1 MRGSQ
6 TFFCKWFISGTVI
19 TMFTIITLSKEFLYV
34 VLKFDGKSRK
44 STSNPTHVQLVHS
57 SLALHYPWFE
67 NIPIQFTMAHHNRKL
82 PLPPPSKPRSHIYVY
97 IFWCCHA
104 HDVGFHVVWKHSNPH
119 HSCPSPI
126 ENFPRHHL
134 LIQEHLSMYKYSDIA
149 MHMMLVFMFNSS
161 LPCIN
166 YVVMIPCRAQINQ
179 ILVPLK
185 AAGVVAN
192 VAMWIIPFELSATAR
207 IVEMRGQILAIR

>member
-1 MRGSQ
+1 MVWKHFNPIHNGPSQ
-6 TFFCKWFISGTVI
+6 LKTSIAASFQTKI
-19 TMFTIITLSKEFLYV
+19 TYLCI
-34 VLKFDGKSRK
+34 
-44 STSNPTHVQLVHS
+44 
-57 SLALHYPWFE
+57 
-67 NIPIQFTMAHHNRKL
+67 NILML
-82 PLPPPSKPRSHIYVY
+82 P
-97 IFWCCHA
+97 